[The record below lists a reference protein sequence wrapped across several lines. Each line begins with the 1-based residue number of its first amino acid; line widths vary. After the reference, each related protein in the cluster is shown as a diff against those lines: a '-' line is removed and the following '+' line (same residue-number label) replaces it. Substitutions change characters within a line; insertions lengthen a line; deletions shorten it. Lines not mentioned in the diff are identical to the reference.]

1 VLARDKLSSLLRTF
15 LNYGRKS
22 FITLGPACSSSSYVG
37 TCEVVV
43 VVVEVVVVMVILY
56 VSVVVVV
63 IVAAVVVVLSF

>member
-22 FITLGPACSSSSYVG
+22 FITLGPACRSSSYVG
-37 TCEVVV
+37 TCGVVV

-56 VSVVVVV
+56 LSVVVAVVVSVVVV
-63 IVAAVVVVLSF
+63 LSL